1 MILYFYVILIYK
13 FTQTQ
18 NISKSLQNIAE
29 AWMGNRRAAP
39 QSFAAQIPSM
49 ESANR
54 VEWVRGFLSW
64 DQTSKI
70 QHISMTG
77 LPWFEMILTWFW
89 QNQDP
94 CVDFDENNGHVIVF
108 EFMLKLTCWSLIFAE
123 NIHYFDETMM
133 LDTIQFGFLL

>member
-18 NISKSLQNIAE
+18 NISKSLQTSPRHEWAIDVQRHSHLLHRFLR
-29 AWMGNRRAAP
+29 WNRRIGL
-39 QSFAAQIPSM
+39 SGS
-49 ESANR
+49 
-54 VEWVRGFLSW
+54 VDSW

-89 QNQDP
+89 RNQDP

-108 EFMLKLTCWSLIFAE
+108 EFMFKLTCWPLIFAE

-133 LDTIQFGFLL
+133 LDTIQFGLLL